1 MHADIQ
7 HIECAHDGPIQ
18 GLTGH
23 TKQRS
28 SDEYF
33 VLSYGRSRNKA
44 KSAYMCVKG
53 EGGWGGGGGRE
64 TPLLPGMRWGGGG
77 GSAVGSNPANN
88 SSRLR
93 IYMHAVDKNF
103 AC

>member
-53 EGGWGGGGGRE
+53 GGGGGGERNPSLARNE
-64 TPLLPGMRWGGGG
+64 VGGGGGGGGG

-93 IYMHAVDKNF
+93 IYMHAVD
-103 AC
+103 